1 MTYGHVVK
9 AETFMLGH
17 MDCIIFS
24 GACLL
29 FHWLGGST
37 WCSREARVQEV
48 WQEDPVLPQ
57 LAGSQRSLWKKS
69 LIRLVV
75 VWVVVPSDFEMLVT
89 SRAKNSQQGP
99 GSYVIFWKGFL
110 GSCCATT
117 HSLKFTFREKSK
129 TFPVYRYI
137 TRTRAQWPACS
148 DIYFDPFNGQVKSL
162 VILDLAKIVSRFSE
176 KKCLKDPQ
184 KGSRGFL
191 DIKLLVQNI
200 FDESSINTPDT

>member
-9 AETFMLGH
+9 AETFMRGH
-17 MDCIIFS
+17 MDCMIFS

-37 WCSREARVQEV
+37 WWSREARDQEV

-89 SRAKNSQQGP
+89 SRTKNSQQGP

-129 TFPVYRYI
+129 TFPVYGYI
-137 TRTRAQWPACS
+137 TRTRAHGQACS
-148 DIYFDPFNGQVKSL
+148 GIYFDPFNGLKSKISLSWIWPKQSLGSQKKNVLKIHKKALEASWTSNFLYKTFLMSQV
-162 VILDLAKIVSRFSE
+162 
-176 KKCLKDPQ
+176 
-184 KGSRGFL
+184 
-191 DIKLLVQNI
+191 
-200 FDESSINTPDT
+200 